1 MNKLMRRRLMP
12 HRIGESGITMIEV
25 LAAMIVLSVGILA
38 MAPMMVLSIT
48 GSRFSNDVTTIASAA
63 QERIEAE
70 IAKGGTYAVM
80 PYTQTEMVDG
90 KYSVMTEVL
99 DETVDASIP
108 SRVYKVDVT
117 VGWTD
122 DAGVSRTM
130 LFTTYAMK
138 K

>member
-1 MNKLMRRRLMP
+1 MNKRL
-12 HRIGESGITMIEV
+12 RLRLWASGKGESGITMIEV

-48 GSRFSNDVTTIASAA
+48 GSRFSNDVTVIASAA

-70 IAKGGTYAVM
+70 ISKGGSYASM
-80 PYTQTEMVDG
+80 PFMRTEVVDN
-90 KYSVMTEVL
+90 KYSVTTEVR
-99 DETVDASIP
+99 DETVDGSIP
-108 SRVYKVDVT
+108 SRVYEVDVT

-122 DAGVSRTM
+122 DAGVSRSM